1 MLPDSPCFPR
11 RTLPIV
17 LGTILAAVSAAQ
29 AQVQMLPAARS
40 ITPVGEETKPQDQQP
55 IPKLTLG
62 ECLKIALEKQ
72 PKLAALRASVGSAQ
86 ASLTAQ
92 ETAPLLVRLT
102 PDHKTRKCQASIG
115 VQAAQAELDQ
125 ATHDVTQAVV
135 WTYYSVVYVRQQLKV
150 AKDAVDF
157 VDFYRD
163 QVEKIVND
171 KKGGTSEINQIT
183 LNRLIARLAAGQLL
197 KVRAESGLER
207 AKAALREAMGVE
219 HTYSFQPV
227 DEVLPDFAKFEIKKD
242 DVIGHAR
249 TRRGEVIMASLASDV
264 TRLEAFAQW
273 SIRFRFRV
281 ETFAS
286 GADIHT
292 RHIPAGSKDGEYRP
306 DAIGPEMPVT
316 LFGDRASRSQK
327 SWELVTRSQAVLE
340 KTMNLVTL
348 EAEDAWIAYFY
359 AGDSMTLAKK
369 QAAAGKANLTALR
382 EVAGDK
388 VDKKATLQEL
398 LEAQE
403 EAAKGQAAFNEA
415 VFQRIS
421 ALANIE
427 RISAG
432 GIKINYPGR

>member
-29 AQVQMLPAARS
+29 AQVRMLPAARS
-40 ITPVGEETKPQDQQP
+40 ITPAGEETKPQDKQP
-55 IPKLTLG
+55 LPKLTVG
-62 ECLKIALEKQ
+62 ECLKIAQEKQ
-72 PKLAALRASVGSAQ
+72 PKLAAFRASVGSAY

-92 ETAPLLVRLT
+92 EHPNVIVMLT
-102 PDHKTRKCQASIG
+102 PDHKFRKSQAAIG

-135 WTYYSVVYVRQQLKV
+135 WTYYSVVYARQQLKV
-150 AKDAVDF
+150 ARDAVDF

-163 QVEKIVND
+163 QVEKIVKD
-171 KKGGTSEINQIT
+171 KGGNREINQIT
-183 LNRLIARLAAGQLL
+183 LNRLIARLAEGELL
-197 KVRAESGLER
+197 KVRAESGYER

-219 HTYSFQPV
+219 HTKVFDPA
-227 DEVLPDFAKFEIKKD
+227 DEVLPDFADFEIKKE

-249 TRRGEVIMASLASDV
+249 TRRGELIMASLASDV
-264 TRLEAFAQW
+264 TRLEAYAQW

-286 GADIHT
+286 GADIHA
-292 RHIPAGSKDGEYRP
+292 RHIPAGSKEGEYRP

-316 LFGDRASRSQK
+316 MFGDRAARSQK

-340 KTMNLVTL
+340 KTTNLVTL
-348 EAEDAWIAYFY
+348 EAQDAWIEYFY
-359 AGDSMTLAKK
+359 AGASMAAAKK
-369 QAAAGKANLTALR
+369 QAAAGSANLSTLR

-388 VDKKATLQEL
+388 VDKAATLQQL

-415 VFQRIS
+415 VYHRIS